1 MNANTRLAVIASVIG
16 VAFVILWSAYIM
28 PTYGTA
34 IGRFLGA
41 LITPAAIYFIL
52 WWITLFAVLPWGVRS
67 QAESGE
73 VVPGS
78 DPGAPAIPNLRM
90 KLLWT
95 TIVSAVVF
103 AVGAVVYASRLVTLE
118 DLATLFGLL
127 P

>member
-1 MNANTRLAVIASVIG
+1 VSWT
-16 VAFVILWSAYIM
+16 
-28 PTYGTA
+28 TA
-34 IGRFLGA
+34 
-41 LITPAAIYFIL
+41 AAIYFII

-78 DPGAPAIPNLRM
+78 DPGAPAIPNLLI
-90 KLLWT
+90 KLVWT
-95 TIVSAVVF
+95 TVVASIVF
-103 AVGAVVYASRLVTLE
+103 AVVALIYVYRLVTID

>member
-1 MNANTRLAVIASVIG
+1 VSWTTAV
-16 VAFVILWSAYIM
+16 
-28 PTYGTA
+28 
-34 IGRFLGA
+34 
-41 LITPAAIYFIL
+41 AIYFIL

-78 DPGAPAIPNLRM
+78 DPGAPAIPNLLM
-90 KLLWT
+90 KLVWT
-95 TIVSAVVF
+95 TLVSAVVF
-103 AVGAVVYASRLVTLE
+103 GLAALAYVYRVVTLD